1 MPGSQP
7 QLSLIPDPDQ
17 NKEDT
22 SLISVVAYGFYVP
35 LSRLIQ
41 FCPVP
46 SQSFEKNAQDTGDPA
61 KPWIQDPSAFLPIF
75 IRVQII
81 SSKNSPVI

>member
-7 QLSLIPDPDQ
+7 PLSLILDPDQ
-17 NKEDT
+17 NKEDA

-46 SQSFEKNAQDTGDPA
+46 NQNSEKNAQDTGDPA
-61 KPWIQDPSAFLPIF
+61 KP
-75 IRVQII
+75 
-81 SSKNSPVI
+81 